1 MKGVGLAAALL
12 LAAGGLAAA
21 LWRPAGLWP
30 VPVAAVGLALGLA
43 LPVRGGLDWLAI
55 EGSESRK

>member
-12 LAAGGLAAA
+12 MAAGGLAAA
-21 LWRPAGLWP
+21 LWWPAGLWP
-30 VPVAAVGLALGLA
+30 APVAAVGLALGLA